1 MLKAVGIKKWVYHM
15 GTHNYNNI
23 VRAEKLLLN
32 KRFWKLTVSAIL
44 VVVYISFVVLLA
56 GLVYTCPA
64 NPLSPVYN
72 WISSLS

>member
-1 MLKAVGIKKWVYHM
+1 M